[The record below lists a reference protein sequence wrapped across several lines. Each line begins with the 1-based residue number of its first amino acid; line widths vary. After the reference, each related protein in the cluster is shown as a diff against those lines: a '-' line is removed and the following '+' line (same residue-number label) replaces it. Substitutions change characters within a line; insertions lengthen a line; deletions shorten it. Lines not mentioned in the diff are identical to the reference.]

1 MFLSCHMAFLWYSD
15 HYEICHYKIQ
25 KKLKD
30 DKRRIFIVALFRKKF
45 GDIYSGKS
53 IHLKNIK

>member
-1 MFLSCHMAFLWYSD
+1 MAFLWYSD